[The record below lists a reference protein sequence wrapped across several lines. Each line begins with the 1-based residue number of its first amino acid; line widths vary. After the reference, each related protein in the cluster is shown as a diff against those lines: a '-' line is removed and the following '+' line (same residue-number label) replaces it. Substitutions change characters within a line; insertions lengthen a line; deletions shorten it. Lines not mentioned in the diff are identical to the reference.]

1 MYCFVSEANLSGFYD
16 FCGRQFM
23 YLFLYILSY
32 SLSSFLSSPMYF
44 VSSHYA
50 LEPPFNIMRK
60 QRNEKQT
67 QKRKSHELPYTELV
81 KFGSFRT
88 FSFENILFFLCSL
101 VLFRLDLKTMQCI
114 LISVCFSLEIAS
126 HCTTHCT
133 VSTLQLYNCM
143 VNNRNYTLGWNDLHK
158 K

>member
-23 YLFLYILSY
+23 YLFLYFWSY
-32 SLSSFLSSPMYF
+32 SLSSFLSLPMYF

-50 LEPPFNIMRK
+50 LETPFNIKRK

-67 QKRKSHELPYTELV
+67 QKRKIAWTAVYRTGKIREFSNFFFWEYSVFL
-81 KFGSFRT
+81 SF
-88 FSFENILFFLCSL
+88 L
-101 VLFRLDLKTMQCI
+101 VLLCLYLKTMQCI

-143 VNNRNYTLGWNDLHK
+143 VNNRNYTLGWNDFH
-158 K
+158 